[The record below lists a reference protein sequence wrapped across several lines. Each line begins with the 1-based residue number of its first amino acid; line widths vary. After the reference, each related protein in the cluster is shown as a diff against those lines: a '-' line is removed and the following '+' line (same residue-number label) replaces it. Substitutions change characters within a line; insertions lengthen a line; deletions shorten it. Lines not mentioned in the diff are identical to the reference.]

1 MQSRSCWQS
10 PSPSEHKLLWLK
22 KKLILQIF
30 VSSFE
35 SGSLQPL
42 DSECT
47 SPEYKSSLQGSFT
60 RLASCSRLIKKTII
74 NLLQDHTGNS
84 ATLVLQPRQKRHRR
98 RAQQTFRLKL
108 MFSSK
113 ITPNDCKLVH
123 LCRLTI
129 QPFLVTLAISLITIS
144 TCPPSNCTCSN
155 VNFLYI
161 CGAPSPSGR
170 PAWTHYICKRKSCT
184 FAMTTWALSASGRGS
199 SRWVRFANIQDL
211 LPVHKSHWRP
221 SHSFKIHHLFELT
234 KRKTIAVVALLVLL
248 DTCVIACH
256 YFHLLLECASESSLF
271 GSLSSSGLQRSWTSL
286 VRVIN

>member
-1 MQSRSCWQS
+1 MWSRLTSFGPVQSRSCWQS

-60 RLASCSRLIKKTII
+60 RISFSRLASCSRLIKKIII

-98 RAQQTFRLKL
+98 RAQQPFRLKL

-129 QPFLVTLAISLITIS
+129 QPFLVTSAISLITIS

-155 VNFLYI
+155 ENFLYI
-161 CGAPSPSGR
+161 CVTPSPSG
-170 PAWTHYICKRKSCT
+170 
-184 FAMTTWALSASGRGS
+184 
-199 SRWVRFANIQDL
+199 
-211 LPVHKSHWRP
+211 
-221 SHSFKIHHLFELT
+221 
-234 KRKTIAVVALLVLL
+234 
-248 DTCVIACH
+248 
-256 YFHLLLECASESSLF
+256 
-271 GSLSSSGLQRSWTSL
+271 
-286 VRVIN
+286 